1 MFRGVI
7 MALHID
13 KNGRIKT
20 ISPPQKLTD
29 KEKERLEKAA
39 VNRNLIKKSL
49 KINFNIVDGEHQNH

>member
-1 MFRGVI
+1 

-29 KEKERLEKAA
+29 KEKERLEKAT